1 MFGLLLNIYPSITF
15 PKAYQARTKL
25 QDALIKFYWAKHDL
39 EPEVSQMTKVRAA
52 ILRKQNISDT
62 DIGKF
67 ELSLLHVATANAIPT
82 LFWHL
87 CFIESDAVVTATLR
101 QELASLVTLANLTS
115 GRREAVIDITKFDTH
130 CPVLVSSY
138 RETIRLAN
146 GNVGSRR
153 VMEDTVI
160 SDGKKEYLLRAGCDL
175 MMPACV
181 PHLSKTAW
189 GPDSASFDAKR
200 FLTPEDR
207 GDTSAQA
214 RAGDRERKKSY
225 FPFGGGK
232 HLCPGRNFAFTEI
245 LGAVAVLVM
254 GFDVKGGDGGLIKVP
269 VLGGSRIGEGIA
281 KPTGSG
287 LLMGAKITRREGWE
301 DVTWKFTC

>member
-1 MFGLLLNIYPSITF
+1 M
-15 PKAYQARTKL
+15 
-25 QDALIKFYWAKHDL
+25 
-39 EPEVSQMTKVRAA
+39 
-52 ILRKQNISDT
+52 
-62 DIGKF
+62 
-67 ELSLLHVATANAIPT
+67 
-82 LFWHL
+82 
-87 CFIESDAVVTATLR
+87 
-101 QELASLVTLANLTS
+101 
-115 GRREAVIDITKFDTH
+115 
-130 CPVLVSSY
+130 
-138 RETIRLAN
+138 
-146 GNVGSRR
+146 
-153 VMEDTVI
+153 I

-232 HLCPGRNFAFTEI
+232 HLCPGRNFAFAEI

-254 GFDVKGGDGGLIKVP
+254 GFDVKGGDGSLIKVP
-269 VLGGSRIGEGIA
+269 ALGRSRIGEAIA

-287 LLMGAKITRREGWE
+287 LLMRARITRREGWE